1 MTIKQKFINRKDEL
15 KYLNDEYEKNDF
27 RFISIIGRRRL
38 GKTRFIEEFLKNKH
52 DYCYFLVPE
61 LNDLD
66 ARLEV
71 SKKLHESLGISFIG
85 TPSWD
90 DIFAKLFTESQDRR
104 MIVVFDEFQRLLNIN
119 KSIYSFLQR
128 SLDKYA
134 KRSKMFLIVSGSSI
148 GMMYKIFDHAS
159 ALYGRRTGQLYIQP
173 LGFFAL
179 KDWFPDLSMEKLINI
194 YMIYGGTPKYLE
206 EAENGDIIEN
216 IQRILSKNS
225 ILYNEPENLIKTEIS
240 DSNTYFNILKHI
252 SKGVSRSSEIATSS
266 GLKTTSI
273 DYFLNVLINDMELV
287 RKEVPVTE
295 PKRSKKCIYTVK
307 DNFFKFWFKYI
318 YPNLSDIEI
327 GNISQIVENIKA
339 DLNMIT
345 GQAFEEVSIQ
355 FLIEMNRSN
364 KLPFTF
370 GKIGRQWGRFKA
382 ETGKNTYEIDI
393 VALNEQT
400 KEILFCECKWQNRK
414 IDIDVLKELKEKSSF
429 VDWYSKERKEYYAVI
444 SKSGFLNR
452 AQVYAEQN
460 NFILF
465 SLEDFENSL

>member
-1 MTIKQKFINRKDEL
+1 MTIKQKFIDRTDEL
-15 KYLNDEYEKNDF
+15 KYLQDEYNKKDF
-27 RFISIIGRRRL
+27 RFVSIIGRRRL

-66 ARLEV
+66 ARLET
-71 SKKLHESLGISFIG
+71 SKKLYECFGISFIG

-90 DIFAKLFTESQDRR
+90 EIFLKLFTESLGRR

-119 KSIYSFLQR
+119 KSVYSFLQR
-128 SLDKYA
+128 SMDKYA
-134 KRSKMFLIVSGSSI
+134 KKSKMFVIVSGSSI
-148 GMMYKIFDHAS
+148 GMMHKIFDHAS
-159 ALYGRRTGQLYIQP
+159 ALYGRRTGQIYFQP
-173 LGFFAL
+173 LNFFAL
-179 KDWFPDLSMEKLINI
+179 KDWFPHISIEKLINI
-194 YMIYGGTPKYLE
+194 YTIYGGTPKYLE
-206 EAENGDIIEN
+206 EVENGDIIEN

-252 SKGVSRSSEIATSS
+252 SKGVSRSSEIAISS
-266 GLKTTSI
+266 GVKTTSI

-295 PKRSKKCIYTVK
+295 PKQSKKCIYAVK
-307 DNFFKFWFKYI
+307 DKFFKFWFRYI

-327 GNISQIVENIKA
+327 GNISQIIENIKA
-339 DLNMIT
+339 ELNTIT
-345 GQAFEEVSIQ
+345 GQTFEEVSIQ

-364 KLPFTF
+364 KLPFIF
-370 GKIGRQWGRFKA
+370 GKIGKQWGRFKA

-393 VALNEQT
+393 VALNEHT
-400 KEILFCECKWQNRK
+400 KDILFCECKWQNRK
-414 IDIDVLKELKEKSSF
+414 IDIDVLKDLKEKSGF

-444 SKSGFLNR
+444 SKSGFLKR
-452 AQVYAEQN
+452 AEEYAKLN